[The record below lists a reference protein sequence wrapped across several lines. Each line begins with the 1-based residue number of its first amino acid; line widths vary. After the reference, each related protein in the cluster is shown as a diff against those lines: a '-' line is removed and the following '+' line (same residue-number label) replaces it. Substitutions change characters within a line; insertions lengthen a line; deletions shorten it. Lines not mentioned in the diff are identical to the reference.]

1 MKAITYVLT
10 MLMSLFMTGCQAQ
23 APAAPAVQPAQP
35 AAAVA
40 VPSAQPVTAVAAPSA
55 QPNTAVTETVVF
67 WNSMG
72 CTDQDCADPTHYHH
86 CAAGCADP
94 SHYHDCPAGCADT
107 THGHDC
113 PTGNAGTGHHWEGG
127 HHSGHHG

>member
-1 MKAITYVLT
+1 MKTIAY
-10 MLMSLFMTGCQAQ
+10 MLSLLLSLLLAGGQAQ
-23 APAAPAVQPAQP
+23 APAD
-35 AAAVA
+35 
-40 VPSAQPVTAVAAPSA
+40 PSAQTT
-55 QPNTAVTETVVF
+55 TAVTAPAVF

-72 CTDQDCADPTHYHH
+72 CTDHNCADPTHYHH

-94 SHYHDCPAGCADT
+94 AHYHDCPAGCADT
-107 THGHDC
+107 THGHYC